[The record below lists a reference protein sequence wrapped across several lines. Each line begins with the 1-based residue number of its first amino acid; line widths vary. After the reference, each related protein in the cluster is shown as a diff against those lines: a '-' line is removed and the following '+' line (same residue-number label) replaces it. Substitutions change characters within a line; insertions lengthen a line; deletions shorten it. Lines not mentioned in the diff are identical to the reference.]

1 MITMILGSSS
11 FAGVCSSFAVA
22 ASASRFSAFSGVAG
36 GARDGLRKGQIALI
50 RDTYTISF
58 YQNPGCLSRCLTLFM
73 RFPKKLRVF
82 HKQNSAFLSVLDND
96 EKNSSKKHLLFIDF
110 QENPF
115 VEWIFFAKKRK

>member
-1 MITMILGSSS
+1 
-11 FAGVCSSFAVA
+11 
-22 ASASRFSAFSGVAG
+22 
-36 GARDGLRKGQIALI
+36 
-50 RDTYTISF
+50 
-58 YQNPGCLSRCLTLFM
+58 M